1 MAGRGKEYLIIKH
14 IGELLYSSPIANY
27 LGVAMR
33 KSKELQM
40 EILQNY
46 FSIQDNIAT
55 LKLVYDTFAELV
67 NPNFGDDKIEKLNDT
82 LFSDIREAVSLLPKK
97 YKLDLQIVIK
107 DFGEYSKEECEKI
120 IIQNV
125 KLSAYQTL
133 KQKSKKLAAGWSL
146 IGIGAI
152 TLLLS
157 YIFHDQSLWF
167 DLINI
172 SGTLF
177 VWEGVNMAFIE
188 KSFENKAMKTLAKSI
203 HKVSIE

>member
-1 MAGRGKEYLIIKH
+1 MK
-14 IGELLYSSPIANY
+14 
-27 LGVAMR
+27 

-67 NPNFGDDKIEKLNDT
+67 NPNFGDEKIEKLNDT

-97 YKLDLQIVIK
+97 YKLNLQIVIK

-120 IIQNV
+120 VIQNV

-133 KQKSKKLAAGWSL
+133 KQQSKKLAAGWSL
-146 IGIGAI
+146 IGTGAI

-157 YIFHDQSLWF
+157 YIVRDQSLWF

-177 VWEGVNMAFIE
+177 VWEGVNMTFIE
-188 KSFENKAMKTLAKSI
+188 KSFENKAMRTLAKSI

>member
-1 MAGRGKEYLIIKH
+1 M
-14 IGELLYSSPIANY
+14 
-27 LGVAMR
+27 
-33 KSKELQM
+33 
-40 EILQNY
+40 
-46 FSIQDNIAT
+46 
-55 LKLVYDTFAELV
+55 YDTFAELV
-67 NPNFGDDKIEKLNDT
+67 NPNFGDEKIEKLNDT

-97 YKLDLQIVIK
+97 YKLNLQIVIK

-120 IIQNV
+120 VIQNV
-125 KLSAYQTL
+125 KLSAYQTI

-146 IGIGAI
+146 IGTGAI

-157 YIFHDQSLWF
+157 YIFREQSLWF

-188 KSFENKAMKTLAKSI
+188 KGFENKAMKTLAKSI

>member
-1 MAGRGKEYLIIKH
+1 MKKH
-14 IGELLYSSPIANY
+14 KELL
-27 LGVAMR
+27 
-33 KSKELQM
+33 M

-97 YKLDLQIVIK
+97 YKLHSYCAK
-107 DFGEYSKEECEKI
+107 ANMEI
-120 IIQNV
+120 I
-125 KLSAYQTL
+125 L
-133 KQKSKKLAAGWSL
+133 KQKSKKLVAGWSL
-146 IGIGAI
+146 IGAGAI

-157 YIFHDQSLWF
+157 YIFRDQSLWF

-188 KSFENKAMKTLAKSI
+188 KSFENKAMRTLAKSI
-203 HKVSIE
+203 NKVSIE